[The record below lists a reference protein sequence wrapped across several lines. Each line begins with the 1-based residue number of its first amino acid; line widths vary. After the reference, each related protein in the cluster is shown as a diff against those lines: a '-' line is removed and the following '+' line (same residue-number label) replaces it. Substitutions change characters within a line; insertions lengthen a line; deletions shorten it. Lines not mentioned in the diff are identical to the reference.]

1 MERLWLD
8 DISVLY
14 TNVSICPS
22 MNSQSETEKYN
33 CLVRFI
39 IVYAF
44 ILSIYYKKTLPIQGA
59 FIILGIIYILYHI
72 LYKNRAKA
80 PLPPPC
86 EWMTRM
92 DANGEEPLV
101 RNDEKDVE
109 REDPSPAEIDK
120 NFHTYGDADKVARTY
135 PMVGSKPK
143 ECQKVTQSNPFGN
156 PPSGSK
162 NEYPTCP
169 NQHKESDEFFFKG
182 QPLNDLDV
190 FTRGNS
196 QRQFY
201 TVPVTTDI
209 NQQSDFALW
218 CYSSSTDRTHENTL
232 VKLDK

>member
-14 TNVSICPS
+14 TNVSIWPP
-22 MNSQSETEKYN
+22 MKSQSETENCN

-44 ILSIYYKKTLPIQGA
+44 ILSIYHNKPLPINCT
-59 FIILGIIYILYHI
+59 FVILGVMYISYYI
-72 LYKNRAKA
+72 MYKNRAQA
-80 PLPPPC
+80 PFGKNDTLSFFKV
-86 EWMTRM
+86 
-92 DANGEEPLV
+92 DKEEVQKEPTLV
-101 RNDEKDVE
+101 I
-109 REDPSPAEIDK
+109 DP
-120 NFHTYGDADKVARTY
+120 NFLSYGGADKVARTY

-162 NEYPTCP
+162 NEFPTCP
-169 NQHKESDEFFFKG
+169 DQHKESDEFFFKG
-182 QPLNDLDV
+182 HPMSALDV
-190 FTRGNS
+190 FTKGNS

-209 NQQSDFALW
+209 NQQSEFALW
-218 CYSSSTDRTHENTL
+218 CYSSSMDRTHENTL
-232 VKLDK
+232 FKLDT